1 MQLEIETVNV
11 INLLRR
17 PDLAYAQ
24 QGAWQARGCP
34 PEKINIFEAHDGLEY
49 QSRGELAQAA
59 VDDGFAFFNWYVEEE
74 KKQEDPIWMGIG
86 ELACMWS
93 IAALLREI
101 ANKEGTNAHFYV
113 LADRFLRKKF
123 WEAEA
128 LINELPDFNF
138 IQFRGYLPPEYAP
151 GPVQAELHEG
161 RLFWSEWRK
170 TWIADSEAFSEAKP
184 RPPIRWYD
192 ESRGIEHNGF
202 KIGDGIL
209 LMTPEGASWMLALA
223 HDLQMQDAPYELM
236 LMHVAWEYTHTRP
249 IVKGAYSM
257 DGPICSFTEWYNNDL
272 QAQYMDWEGQFDYR
286 SVLGKSDIDYVNEA
300 KGTQNK

>member
-1 MQLEIETVNV
+1 MKLSIESVNI

-34 PEKINIFEAHDGLEY
+34 PDMIHIFEAHDGLEY
-49 QSRGELAQAA
+49 QSKGEIAQAA
-59 VDDGFAFFNWYVEEE
+59 VDDGFDFFDWYVERDE
-74 KKQEDPIWMGIG
+74 QQLDTWMGIG

-138 IQFRGYLPPEYAP
+138 IQFRGY
-151 GPVQAELHEG
+151 
-161 RLFWSEWRK
+161 
-170 TWIADSEAFSEAKP
+170 IADRWVDDPVLSET

-192 ESRGIEHNGF
+192 EARGIEHNGL
-202 KIGDGIL
+202 KIGDGLL
-209 LMTPEGASWMLALA
+209 LMTPAGAAWMLPLA
-223 HDLQMQDAPYELM
+223 RKLKMNDAPYELM
-236 LMHVAWEYTHTRP
+236 LMHMAWEYHHAGP
-249 IVKGAYSM
+249 PVDGLYSM
-257 DGPICSFTEWYNNDL
+257 AGPTCTFEEWYGDKQWN
-272 QAQYMDWEGQFDYR
+272 YVDWEGQFDYK

-300 KGTQNK
+300 KGTQNKGTQSK